1 MPIKVNSGETHDE
14 FIGRCMSEESS
25 SFPDE
30 SQRYAVCESYWRK
43 QEISK
48 LRTSQEKFTAKLKY
62 SQDFRG
68 INLQEGGLESSCW
81 EGYVAIGTK
90 MLDGREV
97 PNCVPE
103 GENMEV
109 QPQISSTYPG
119 EGATTASLAVE
130 EGEVNVFGYH
140 TKNFDVCPG
149 AVELFTHLMT
159 MPMDDDTIGMLRSAA
174 QIADNVF
181 HIEKLVIEKK
191 SVTPHELEE
200 AILLVDDFRDV
211 LEEIDEEVGM
221 IHDTSFM
228 DGHIKTIQSF
238 V

>member
-1 MPIKVNSGETHDE
+1 MPIKPTASETEEE
-14 FIGRCMSEESS
+14 FIGRCMSEEV
-25 SFPDE
+25 PTYGTE
-30 SQRYAVCESYWRK
+30 QGYAICKSKWEADNM
-43 QEISK
+43 SK
-48 LRTSQEKFTAKLKY
+48 LSSPQDRVNAKFNSIRIKHSLIEKF
-62 SQDFRG
+62 
-68 INLQEGGLESSCW
+68 
-81 EGYVAIGTK
+81 
-90 MLDGREV
+90 
-97 PNCVPE
+97 
-103 GENMEV
+103 EV
-109 QPQISSTYPG
+109 QPQISSSYPG
-119 EGATTASLAVE
+119 QGPTTASLEVE
-130 EGEVNVFGYH
+130 EGELNVLGYH
-140 TKNFDVCPG
+140 TKNFDICPG
-149 AVELFTHLMT
+149 AIELFTHLMT

-221 IHDTSFM
+221 SHDTSFM